1 MNYELLTTENAPVK
15 MWTKGVPV
23 EADARQQLINTAK
36 MPFIFKHIAVMPD
49 VHLGKGSTIG
59 SVIPTK
65 GAIIPAAVGVDIGCG
80 MNALRTALTA
90 ADLPENLAELRQA
103 IETAVPHGRTTGRC
117 KRDKGAWENPPV
129 NVDAKWA
136 ELEAG
141 YQWLTQKYPRFL
153 NTNNYKHLGTLG
165 TGNHFIEICLDE
177 SDQVWIMLH
186 SGSRGIGNAIG
197 TYFIDLAQKEMQE
210 TLETLPSRDLAYFM
224 EGTEYFDDYLKAV
237 AWAQLFA
244 SLNRDAMM
252 ENVVTALQSVTQK
265 TVKQPQTLAMEE
277 INCHHNYVQKEQH
290 FGEEIYVTRKGAVS
304 ARAGQYGII
313 PGSMGAKSFIVRGLG
328 NEESFCSCSH
338 GAGRAKPGLL
348 RQHLTAVKAAAE
360 ICRATV
366 EGAELGS
373 QRLVFRP
380 GTVRGG
386 DYRFAIGSAGSC
398 TLVLQTVLPALWFAD
413 GPSRVEVSGGTDNPS
428 APPAD
433 FIRRVLEP
441 LLAKIGVHQQ
451 TTLLRHGF
459 YPAGGGVVA
468 TEVSPVASFNSLQ
481 LGERGNIVQMRGEV
495 LLAGVPR
502 HVAEREIATLA
513 GSFSL
518 HEQNI
523 HNLPRDQGPGNT
535 VSLEVESENITERFF
550 VVGEKRV
557 SAEVVA
563 AQLVKEV
570 KRYLASPA
578 AVGEYLAD
586 QLVLPMALA
595 GTGEFTVA
603 HPSCHLLTNI
613 AVVER
618 FLPVRFGLIETDGVT
633 RVSIE

>member
-1 MNYELLTTENAPVK
+1 MEDQIRATAH
-15 MWTKGVPV
+15 V
-23 EADARQQLINTAK
+23 ECRKDAEVIDEIPMAYK
-36 MPFIFKHIAVMPD
+36 DIDAVMAAQSD
-49 VHLGKGSTIG
+49 LVE
-59 SVIPTK
+59 VIYT
-65 GAIIPAAVGVDIGCG
+65 PASGGVRKRINDEKDDCAGW
-80 MNALRTALTA
+80 R
-90 ADLPENLAELRQA
+90 
-103 IETAVPHGRTTGRC
+103 TGR
-117 KRDKGAWENPPV
+117 RRRARSLRS
-129 NVDAKWA
+129 A
-136 ELEAG
+136 LS
-141 YQWLTQKYPRFL
+141 LSMI
-153 NTNNYKHLGTLG
+153 
-165 TGNHFIEICLDE
+165 TGQPFTIT
-177 SDQVWIMLH
+177 
-186 SGSRGIGNAIG
+186 GI
-197 TYFIDLAQKEMQE
+197 
-210 TLETLPSRDLAYFM
+210 R
-224 EGTEYFDDYLKAV
+224 
-237 AWAQLFA
+237 
-244 SLNRDAMM
+244 
-252 ENVVTALQSVTQK
+252 
-265 TVKQPQTLAMEE
+265 
-277 INCHHNYVQKEQH
+277 
-290 FGEEIYVTRKGAVS
+290 
-304 ARAGQYGII
+304 
-313 PGSMGAKSFIVRGLG
+313 
-328 NEESFCSCSH
+328 
-338 GAGRAKPGLL
+338 AGRAKPGLL

-535 VSLEVESENITERFF
+535 VSLEVESENITERFLSS
-550 VVGEKRV
+550 VK
-557 SAEVVA
+557 SASVP
-563 AQLVKEV
+563 
-570 KRYLASPA
+570 RWSR
-578 AVGEYLAD
+578 
-586 QLVLPMALA
+586 
-595 GTGEFTVA
+595 
-603 HPSCHLLTNI
+603 HSW
-613 AVVER
+613 
-618 FLPVRFGLIETDGVT
+618 
-633 RVSIE
+633 